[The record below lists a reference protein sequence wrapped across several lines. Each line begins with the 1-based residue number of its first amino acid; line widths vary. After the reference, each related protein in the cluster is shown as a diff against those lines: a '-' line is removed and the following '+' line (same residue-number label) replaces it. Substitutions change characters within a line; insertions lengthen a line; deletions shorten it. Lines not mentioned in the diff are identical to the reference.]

1 MEVITCVHVQ
11 LLSCFICRIK
21 DLEEEQY
28 TQREADIAAGKSIE
42 VLPPAHG
49 GSVRMA

>member
-1 MEVITCVHVQ
+1 MIGSYNLCPCTIIK
-11 LLSCFICRIK
+11 FICRIK

-42 VLPPAHG
+42 MLPPAHG